1 MGLFAPAKPKRT
13 IVKDYGRDTF
23 LVAANLLLAPV
34 VAALGLRVG
43 LLSEADVR
51 DRMERDS
58 LRMAERGYRVAA
70 ADRLAVPWLARLGL
84 GDRTSFYRVTYELA
98 ATPAEAPPRHT

>member
-23 LVAANLLLAPV
+23 LVAANLLIAPV

-43 LLSEADVR
+43 LWSEADVR
-51 DRMERDS
+51 DRMEKDS
-58 LRMAERGYRVAA
+58 LRMAERGYRVAS
-70 ADRLAVPWLARLGL
+70 ADRLAVPWLARLGW
-84 GDRTSFYRVTYELA
+84 GDRASFYRVTYELESTRNA
-98 ATPAEAPPRHT
+98 GP

>member
-23 LVAANLLLAPV
+23 LVAFNFLLAPL
-34 VAALGLRVG
+34 VALLGLRVG

-51 DRMERDS
+51 DRMEKDA
-58 LRMAERGYRVAA
+58 LRMAERGYRVAS
-70 ADRLAVPWLARLGL
+70 ADRRVVPWLARVGW
-84 GDRTSFYRVTYELA
+84 GDRASFYRVTYEL
-98 ATPAEAPPRHT
+98 TRLPAEQT